1 MNWYYSDGEKTIGPL
16 AEASMMELR
25 ACGMLAA
32 DTQVLREGTQEWV
45 PHDEAFKDRISL
57 PPVPGKTPAGSLA
70 GNTWSKVAGS
80 VSSAAGLEK
89 LEGDEAKG
97 LFGSLFQ
104 KRTLEDLEES
114 FAVGTRVTTP
124 SLDQV
129 LPGWP
134 APWVFMRL
142 LGFSVI
148 ATIGFFWAINRFENF
163 LLYPGWLFMGAFAI
177 PFSVMIFFM
186 ETNVLKNVSFYRV
199 LKLVFL
205 GGLMSLVFALLLFE
219 TTAAH
224 RWFGAVAAGP
234 VEELAKLLAVV
245 FVAKKWQQMHW
256 TLNGMLL
263 GAAVGAGFAAFET
276 AGYILSTAISGSSDT
291 EVMILR
297 AFCSPFTHIIWTA
310 ASAGALWRFMGT
322 NPFSFGM
329 LKEWPV
335 LRVLLIV
342 IGLHALWNSPLMFP
356 LMGDFLGHVV
366 KWLILGL
373 VGWILVLLLIQDGLN
388 QVKKAKNQS
397 DQTEA

>member
-1 MNWYYSDGEKTIGPL
+1 MNWYYSDGEKACGPL
-16 AEASMMELR
+16 AEATMMELR
-25 ACGMLAA
+25 ACGMLSG
-32 DTQVLREGTQEWV
+32 DTQVLMEGTEEWIS
-45 PHDEAFKDRISL
+45 HEEAFKVRLVL
-57 PPVPGKTPAGSLA
+57 PPVPINSPTGSLA
-70 GNTWSKVAGS
+70 GNAWSKVAGS

-89 LEGDEAKG
+89 LEVDGAKG
-97 LFGSLFQ
+97 LCSSLFQ
-104 KRTLEDLEES
+104 KRTLEDIEES
-114 FAVGTRVTTP
+114 FAVGTSVTTP

-129 LPGWP
+129 MSGWP

-177 PFSVMIFFM
+177 PFSIMIFFL

-205 GGLMSLVFALLLFE
+205 GGLMSLIFTLQLFE

-224 RWFGAVAAGP
+224 QWFGAVAAGP

-245 FVAKKWQQMHW
+245 FVAKKWQRMHW
-256 TLNGMLL
+256 TLNGLLL

-291 EVMILR
+291 EVMTLR

-310 ASAGALWRFMGT
+310 AAAGALWRFKGT
-322 NPFSFGM
+322 NAFSFGM
-329 LKEWPV
+329 LREWPV
-335 LRVLLIV
+335 LRILLFV
-342 IGLHALWNSPLMFP
+342 MGLHALWNSPLMFP
-356 LMGDFLGHVV
+356 LLGEFLGYVV
-366 KWLILGL
+366 KWLILGI

-388 QVKKAKNQS
+388 QVKQAKSQNDKA
-397 DQTEA
+397 E

>member
-16 AEASMMELR
+16 AEATMMELR

-32 DTQVLREGTQEWV
+32 DTQVLREGTEDWV
-45 PHDEAFKDRISL
+45 SHDEAFKDRISL
-57 PPVPGKTPAGSLA
+57 PPVPGKTSTGSLA
-70 GNTWSKVAGS
+70 GKTWSKVAGS

-114 FAVGTRVTTP
+114 FAVGTRATTP

-148 ATIGFFWAINRFENF
+148 ATIGFFWAINRFQNF

-245 FVAKKWQQMHW
+245 FVAKKWQRMHW

-335 LRVLLIV
+335 LRVILIV

-356 LMGDFLGHVV
+356 LLGDFPGHVV
-366 KWLILGL
+366 KWLILGS

-397 DQTEA
+397 DQTEV